1 MSIINLS
8 SIRTKLISSMLA
20 IAVIVIVIISS
31 ALISQQFTITRQ
43 KAEQNLTVLSD
54 IVASNSL
61 SAVLFNDPDS
71 AQKTLSALTAQP
83 DIINAVIYDPLG
95 DVFAVYPGD
104 KKYQTD
110 KQAENV
116 IDTQTGN
123 KKQIVFIKDKVHSYT
138 PLLSEGEFV
147 GMLHITDNMNTLTKQ
162 LDDYL
167 LLVISASVSAF
178 FASLLVMFWLQ
189 SLFTRPMNTLLGV
202 IEQIS
207 NNKDYSQRVTI
218 KSNDEFSQLA
228 DSFNVMIAEVD
239 TRGRQLETINRELEH
254 RVSERTFE
262 LQQTLEIAKNANQAK
277 SEFLAVMSHEIR
289 TPLNGI
295 IGFSDLLKS
304 YELNKDVSH
313 TVDMINDSAQT
324 LLVLLNEVLDF
335 SKIDANKMD
344 LDIREFNLPD
354 LVHSTCQ
361 SHQVVAQKKK
371 LAFTIDIAPLTQLN
385 YLGDSVRIRQIINN
399 FISNAIKFTRQGDI
413 NINVSEQ
420 TQGSDTV
427 IKFIVNDTGIG
438 ISDNK
443 LESIFTPFTQADN
456 SITREFG
463 GTGLG
468 LAICQQLIV
477 LMNGRYG
484 VESTVNQ
491 GSSFWFSIP
500 LVAVDSSSEPVSEL
514 FNSNN
519 VSEAVYRKTHVLV
532 AEDNVVNQLVVKS
545 LLASLGHECEIV
557 DNGEE
562 AIKRASEKKFDVIF
576 MDYHMPIADGIAAT
590 EAITKQGPEGVNF
603 TTPIIALT
611 ADIQPNV
618 KRRFREAGAKDTLL
632 KPFTRQTL
640 SDCLNNWVFD
650 SIEPPVQQ
658 DQSSDDEPHIF
669 VEGPLNDIMQIS
681 PDDSV
686 DLVKTIVDI
695 YINSTPKLI
704 SDITQ
709 GLAER
714 NAERVFKAAHSLK
727 SSSAN
732 LGASK
737 MQSLAS
743 QIELLAR
750 NTQLDD
756 AKALAATLQPAFQQT
771 QHALM
776 DKIVE
781 LSQ

>member
-1 MSIINLS
+1 MSIINFS
-8 SIRTKLISSMLA
+8 SIRTKLICSMLA
-20 IAVIVIVIISS
+20 IAVIVIVIIST
-31 ALISQQFTITRQ
+31 ALISQQFAITKL
-43 KAEQNLTVLSD
+43 KAAQNLTVLSD

-61 SAVLFNDPDS
+61 SAVIFNDPNS
-71 AQKTLSALTAQP
+71 AEKTLSALVAQP
-83 DIINAVIYDPLG
+83 DIINAVIYDPVG
-95 DVFAVYPGD
+95 TIFAVYSGN
-104 KKYQTD
+104 KENQSNIH
-110 KQAENV
+110 AEQFLDIV
-116 IDTQTGN
+116 SSK
-123 KKQIVFIKDKVHSYT
+123 KKQITFSHDAVHSYT
-138 PLLSEGEFV
+138 PILSEGEFV
-147 GMLHITDNMNTLTKQ
+147 GMLHITDNMNTLSKQ

-167 LLVISASVSAF
+167 LLVVSASVSAF

-189 SLFTRPMNTLLGV
+189 SLFTKPMNTLLGV

-207 NNKDYSQRVTI
+207 NNKDYSQRVSI
-218 KSNDEFSQLA
+218 QSHDEFSQLA
-228 DSFNVMIAEVD
+228 DSFNVMIGEVD

-254 RVSERTFE
+254 RVTERTFE
-262 LQQTLEIAKNANQAK
+262 LQQTLEIAKNANLAK

-304 YELNKDVSH
+304 YELNKDVTN
-313 TVDMINDSAQT
+313 TVEMINDSAQT

-354 LVHSTCQ
+354 LVNSICQ
-361 SHQVVAQKKK
+361 SHQVVAQKKN
-371 LAFTIDIAPLTQLN
+371 LTFSINIEPLMQLN

-399 FISNAIKFTRQGDI
+399 FISNAIKFTRQGGI
-413 NINVSEQ
+413 AIKVSEHIE
-420 TQGSDTV
+420 GSDTV
-427 IKFIVNDTGIG
+427 IKFTVIDTGIG

-468 LAICQQLIV
+468 LAICQQLII

-484 VESTVNQ
+484 VESKVNE
-491 GSSFWFSIP
+491 GSTFWFSIP

-514 FNSNN
+514 INN
-519 VSEAVYRKTHVLV
+519 NNISESVYRKTHVLV

-576 MDYHMPIADGIAAT
+576 MDYHMPVADGIAAT
-590 EAITKQGPEGVNF
+590 EAITNQGPDGVNF

-618 KRRFREAGAKDTLL
+618 KRQFRAAGAKDTLL

-640 SDCLNNWVFD
+640 NECLNKWVFD
-650 SIEPPVQQ
+650 SVDSLSQN
-658 DQSSDDEPHIF
+658 DKSNDDEYQIF
-669 VEGPLNDIMQIS
+669 VDGPLNDIKQIS
-681 PDDSV
+681 PDDSTE
-686 DLVKTIVDI
+686 LVKTIVDI
-695 YINSTPKLI
+695 YINSTPNLI
-704 SDITQ
+704 NDIAQ
-709 GLAER
+709 GLADQ
-714 NAERVFKAAHSLK
+714 NADQVFKAAHSLK

-737 MQSLAS
+737 MQRLAS
-743 QIELLAR
+743 QIEQFAR
-750 NTQLDD
+750 NVKLDE
-756 AKALAATLQPAFQQT
+756 AQPLAETLQTVFEQT
-771 QHALM
+771 QQALM
-776 DKIVE
+776 HKVE
-781 LSQ
+781 ELGQ